1 MGSKTYSLV
10 SITAFE
16 KMDKKKL
23 ISQVIAAIVLYTV
36 ISVILE
42 KDYSTE
48 TWLNEGK
55 EALIFGAI
63 FGVLMWLRERFR
75 KTE

>member
-1 MGSKTYSLV
+1 MNLLSGLNKQEF
-10 SITAFE
+10 I
-16 KMDKKKL
+16 MDWKRL
-23 ISQVIAAIVLYTV
+23 SSQIIAAIVLYTV

-42 KDYSTE
+42 KDYSVE

-63 FGVLMWLRERFR
+63 FGVLMWLRMRFWKR
-75 KTE
+75 E

>member
-1 MGSKTYSLV
+1 
-10 SITAFE
+10 
-16 KMDKKKL
+16 MDKKKL

-42 KDYSTE
+42 KDYSTD
-48 TWLNEGK
+48 TWINEGK

-75 KTE
+75 KSE

>member
-1 MGSKTYSLV
+1 
-10 SITAFE
+10 
-16 KMDKKKL
+16 MDKKKL
-23 ISQVIAAIVLYTV
+23 ISQVIAAVVLYTV

>member
-1 MGSKTYSLV
+1 
-10 SITAFE
+10 
-16 KMDKKKL
+16 MDKKKL
-23 ISQVIAAIVLYTV
+23 ISQIIAAIVLYTV

-48 TWLNEGK
+48 TWISEGK

-75 KTE
+75 KSQ

>member
-1 MGSKTYSLV
+1 
-10 SITAFE
+10 
-16 KMDKKKL
+16 MDKKKL
-23 ISQVIAAIVLYTV
+23 ISQIIAAIVLYTV

-42 KDYSTE
+42 KDYSAE
-48 TWLNEGK
+48 TWISEGK

-75 KTE
+75 KSE

>member
-1 MGSKTYSLV
+1 
-10 SITAFE
+10 
-16 KMDKKKL
+16 MDKKKL
-23 ISQVIAAIVLYTV
+23 ISQVISAIVLYTV

-75 KTE
+75 KSE

>member
-1 MGSKTYSLV
+1 
-10 SITAFE
+10 
-16 KMDKKKL
+16 MDKKKL

-75 KTE
+75 KSE

>member
-1 MGSKTYSLV
+1 
-10 SITAFE
+10 
-16 KMDKKKL
+16 MDKKKF
-23 ISQVIAAIVLYTV
+23 ISQVLSAIVLYTV

-42 KDYSTE
+42 KDYSMDS
-48 TWLNEGK
+48 WLTQGR

-75 KTE
+75 KKE

>member
-1 MGSKTYSLV
+1 
-10 SITAFE
+10 
-16 KMDKKKL
+16 MDKKKF

-42 KDYSTE
+42 KDYSME
-48 TWLNEGK
+48 TWLTQGR
-55 EALIFGAI
+55 EALIFGVI

-75 KTE
+75 KRE

>member
-1 MGSKTYSLV
+1 
-10 SITAFE
+10 
-16 KMDKKKL
+16 MDKKKL
-23 ISQVIAAIVLYTV
+23 ISQIIAAVILYTV

-42 KDYSTE
+42 KDYSMD

>member
-1 MGSKTYSLV
+1 
-10 SITAFE
+10 
-16 KMDKKKL
+16 MDKKKL
-23 ISQVIAAIVLYTV
+23 ISQIIAAVVLYTV

-75 KTE
+75 KKE

>member
-1 MGSKTYSLV
+1 
-10 SITAFE
+10 
-16 KMDKKKL
+16 MDKKKL
-23 ISQVIAAIVLYTV
+23 ISQIIAAIVLYTV

-48 TWLNEGK
+48 TWMNEGK

-63 FGVLMWLRERFR
+63 FGVLMWLRERYR
-75 KTE
+75 KSG

>member
-1 MGSKTYSLV
+1 
-10 SITAFE
+10 
-16 KMDKKKL
+16 MDWKRL
-23 ISQVIAAIVLYTV
+23 ISQIIAAIVLYTV
-36 ISVILE
+36 ISVVLE

-63 FGVLMWLRERFR
+63 FGVLMWLRMRFR
-75 KTE
+75 KSE

>member
-1 MGSKTYSLV
+1 
-10 SITAFE
+10 
-16 KMDKKKL
+16 MDKKKL
-23 ISQVIAAIVLYTV
+23 ISQIIAAIVLYTV

-42 KDYSTE
+42 KDYSIE
-48 TWLNEGK
+48 TWISEGK

-75 KTE
+75 KSE

>member
-1 MGSKTYSLV
+1 
-10 SITAFE
+10 
-16 KMDKKKL
+16 MDKKKL
-23 ISQVIAAIVLYTV
+23 ISQIIAAIILYTV

>member
-1 MGSKTYSLV
+1 
-10 SITAFE
+10 
-16 KMDKKKL
+16 MDKKKL

-63 FGVLMWLRERFR
+63 FGVLMWLRECFR